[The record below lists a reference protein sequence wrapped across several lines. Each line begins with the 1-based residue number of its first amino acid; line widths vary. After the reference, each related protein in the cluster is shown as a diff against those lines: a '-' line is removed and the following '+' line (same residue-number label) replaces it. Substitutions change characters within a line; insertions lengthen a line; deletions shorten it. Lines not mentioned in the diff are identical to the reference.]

1 MIALLSYLNPLAWPA
16 GVQWGVVGA
25 ALLALSFYAPFGAR
39 FLRMVGVAFLCLG
52 AAYHKGQADCAA
64 KHDLV
69 ALRAE
74 NAVLTGRLQTL
85 ENLSQADAVRAL
97 EDNKAID
104 ELRKKIDETP
114 ANAGACLDIDTVRRL
129 RGAR

>member
-1 MIALLSYLNPLAWPA
+1 MTFLSYLNPLAWPA
-16 GVQWGVVGA
+16 GIQWGVVGA

-39 FLRMVGVAFLCLG
+39 FLRMAGIAFLVLG

-64 KHDLV
+64 KHDLQ

-85 ENLSQADAVRAL
+85 ESLSQADAVRAV
-97 EDNKAID
+97 EDGKAID

-114 ANAGACLDIDTVRRL
+114 ANAGPCLDIDASRRL
-129 RGAR
+129 RKAR

>member
-16 GVQWGVVGA
+16 GAQWGVVGA

-39 FLRMVGVAFLCLG
+39 FLRMAGVAFLVLG

-64 KHDLV
+64 KHDLA
-69 ALRAE
+69 ALKAE

-85 ENLSQADAVRAL
+85 ENLSQADAVRAI

-114 ANAGACLDIDTVRRL
+114 TNDRPCLARDAVRRV